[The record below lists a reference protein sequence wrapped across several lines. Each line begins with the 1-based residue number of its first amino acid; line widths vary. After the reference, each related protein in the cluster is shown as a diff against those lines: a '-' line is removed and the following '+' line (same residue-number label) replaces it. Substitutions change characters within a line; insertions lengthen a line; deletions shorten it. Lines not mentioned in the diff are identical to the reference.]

1 MPSSSDSPASTA
13 APGRAWSQRKHL
25 AALVGFLVLS
35 EAAGLAGMAL
45 GGGPDSPGLLGRWF
59 DVAPG
64 WYASLHKPALQPP
77 GWVFAPVWTTL
88 YALIGVAAWMVW
100 RRRRG
105 PWILAIV
112 LLAVHWVL
120 NVAWTALFFGLHRPV
135 WALVELLALWSVAAA
150 MVVIYWR
157 IRRAAGALLLPYLV
171 WLTFA
176 AVLNAAIV
184 ALN

>member
-1 MPSSSDSPASTA
+1 MPSSSETA
-13 APGRAWSQRKHL
+13 ARARATPGAWSQRKHL

-35 EAAGLAGMAL
+35 QAAGLAGMAL
-45 GGGPDSPGLLGRWF
+45 GGGPDSPGLLGRWLGI
-59 DVAPG
+59 PQG
-64 WYASLHKPALQPP
+64 WYASLRKPALQPP
-77 GWVFAPVWTTL
+77 GWVFGPVWTTL
-88 YALIGVAAWMVW
+88 YALIGVAVWMIW

-105 PWILAIV
+105 PWVLATA
-112 LLAVHWVL
+112 LFAVHWVL
-120 NVAWTALFFGLHRPV
+120 NVAWTALFFGLHRPA

-150 MVVIYWR
+150 MVVVYWR
-157 IRRAAGALLLPYLV
+157 IRRAAGAILLPYLL